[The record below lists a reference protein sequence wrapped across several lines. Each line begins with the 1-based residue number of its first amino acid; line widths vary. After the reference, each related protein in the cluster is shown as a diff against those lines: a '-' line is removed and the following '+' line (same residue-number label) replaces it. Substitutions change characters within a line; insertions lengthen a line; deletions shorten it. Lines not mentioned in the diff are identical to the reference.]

1 LPLACASKVTF
12 GSHHCAAD
20 CPARPPSPI
29 FHYARVESENQ
40 LPPAD
45 SRMVDV
51 AILDMNHGWPNLGHD
66 SMVHAVMEAA
76 CSMLPLLSRTGLS
89 VRALS
94 YEVRAR
100 RVVPESPNGRLQL
113 YLGTG
118 GPGHLD
124 PRQNDGVQDGSQG
137 IDEDARW
144 EEPLFR
150 LFDAIRASDDA
161 ALLAVCHTFGIMCRW
176 SGAATPVLRSE
187 TKGGKSSGI
196 LENTLTDVA
205 LIHPWFAQFAQ
216 KLGPERRFPIVDNR
230 LYDLVPDRSGF
241 PSGVTPIGYETSG
254 VGGPVG
260 DAVTMLEFARDR
272 EGDMPRVFGVN
283 HHPEIVDRTR
293 QLMIL
298 DQKFERGD
306 VSREW
311 YEERRRIMQET
322 YPDDTGDSRLHLTS
336 DYTLLGPLR
345 FHLERQ
351 VRRRAHELGLI
362 GGDEVGAPALV
373 GAVPG

>member
-1 LPLACASKVTF
+1 VPLACASKVTF
-12 GSHHCAAD
+12 GKHYCAAD

-29 FHYARVESENQ
+29 FHYARVEAADQ
-40 LPPAD
+40 LPPPD
-45 SRMVDV
+45 SRLVDV
-51 AILDMNHGWPNLGHD
+51 AVLDMNHGWPNLGHD

-76 CSMLPLLSRTGLS
+76 CSMLPLLSRTGLA

-94 YEVRAR
+94 YEVRSR
-100 RVVPESPNGRLQL
+100 RLVPEAPNGRLQL

-137 IDEDARW
+137 IEEDARW

-150 LFDAIRASDDA
+150 LFDDIKASEDA

-205 LIHPWFAQFAQ
+205 LIHPWFGQFAQ

-241 PSGVTPIGYETSG
+241 PGGVTPIGYETSG

-272 EGDMPRVFGVN
+272 EGEMPRVFGVN

-298 DQKFERGD
+298 DQKFARGD

-351 VRRRAHELGLI
+351 VRNRAHELGLI
-362 GGDEVGAPALV
+362 GEDEAVAPVLAGA
-373 GAVPG
+373 GPG